1 MIAEAVLFGL
11 IKAQAATTGA
21 AAVVLAARPLA
32 RRLIGPRLAY
42 RLWTLVPIALVVTL
56 FPALTE
62 FTHGDL
68 PAIWFGRQSAMAPPP
83 WAAEALRPWAAPAL
97 TAWAAGA
104 VVLASIFV
112 AAEWRFRRLA
122 RRGLAGPALIGVA
135 WPRMVTPI
143 DYEQRFTARERTFIR
158 AHERAHFERRDPL
171 ANLLIA
177 MLQVLGWFNPLSHA
191 AAAAARL
198 DQEMACDATVVEFRP
213 KIRRGYA
220 EALLKAHI
228 DRARMPLACAFSG
241 LGRHPLE
248 LRLRQ
253 LARPSLTL
261 TQHTL
266 GSAAVGLLALTVAL
280 TVWALEP
287 RGPSTPAFDWSSL
300 PFAHAQP
307 VLVTTLTIGD

>member
-1 MIAEAVLFGL
+1 MIAETVLFAL
-11 IKAQAATTGA
+11 LKAQAAMTGA
-21 AAVVLAARPLA
+21 ILVVLAARPFA
-32 RRLIGPRLAY
+32 RAAMGPRLAY
-42 RLWTLVPIALVVTL
+42 RLWALVPLAGVVTL
-56 FPALTE
+56 FPTLSE
-62 FTHGDL
+62 FTQGEM
-68 PAIWFGRQSAMAPPP
+68 PTIWFGRPSALHP
-83 WAAEALRPWAAPAL
+83 AAWITEGAWPLAGPVL
-97 TAWAAGA
+97 GAWAAGA
-104 VVLASIFV
+104 VVLATIF
-112 AAEWRFRRLA
+112 ALAEWRFRRLA

-135 WPRMVTPI
+135 WPRMVTPA

-177 MLQVLGWFNPLSHA
+177 TLQVLGWFNPLSHL

-228 DRARMPLACAFSG
+228 DARRAPVACAWSP

-253 LARPSLTL
+253 LGRPALSLA
-261 TQHTL
+261 QHTA
-266 GSAAVGLLALTVAL
+266 GSAAVGLLALILAL
-280 TVWALEP
+280 TIWALEP
-287 RGPSTPAFDWSSL
+287 RGIAGPSFNWSAL
-300 PFAHAQP
+300 PYANIQA
-307 VLVTTLTIGD
+307 VLLASSD

>member
-1 MIAEAVLFGL
+1 MIAEALLFGL
-11 IKAQAATTGA
+11 IKAQAACSVA
-21 AAVVLAARPLA
+21 ILLVLAVRPLA
-32 RRLIGPRLAY
+32 RRAIGPRLAY
-42 RLWTLVPIALVVTL
+42 RLWTLVPLAGLVTL

-68 PAIWFGRQSAMAPPP
+68 PNIWFGRQTAITPPP
-83 WAAEALRPWAAPAL
+83 WAAEALRPYAMPAL
-97 TAWAAGA
+97 ALWAAGTLALTLVFA
-104 VVLASIFV
+104 V
-112 AAEWRFRRLA
+112 AEWRFRRLA

-135 WPRMVTPI
+135 WPRMVTPA
-143 DYEQRFTARERTFIR
+143 DYEERFTARERTFIR

-177 MLQVLGWFNPLSHA
+177 SLQALGWFNPLSHL

-220 EALLKAHI
+220 KALLKAHM
-228 DRARMPLACAFSG
+228 DRARLPLACGFSA

-253 LARPSLTL
+253 LARPSLSL
-261 TQHTL
+261 LQHAV
-266 GSAAVGLLALTVAL
+266 GSACVGSLALALTV
-280 TVWALEP
+280 TIWAVEP
-287 RGPSTPAFDWSSL
+287 RGVTSPSFDWSSL
-300 PFAHAQP
+300 PFARSQP
-307 VLVTTLTIGD
+307 VLVTTLTMGD